1 MRIILLISCLVL
13 AILVHNNGLLAS
25 PLLLKINNTY
35 DQMQET
41 LNKEKRNE
49 DLRELYLKSRKSFEI
64 FLDNLR
70 KDEMKK
76 LEEEQKMR
84 QIIKSYLGV
93 RIGAKS
99 ILYDFYPR
107 YY

>member
-25 PLLLKINNTY
+25 PLRLKINNTY

-64 FLDNLR
+64 FLENLR